1 MLPLL
6 QRSTLIKNTKK
17 INSSFN
23 IYRTQLFSKKFQ
35 IIKFCSLNL
44 NHYRYMS
51 LSINKRQHI
60 SNNNIHTRNNTN
72 LTQSNIK
79 MPIVAE
85 EESIPLIVS
94 IDVGTTSSRVILFN
108 KLGQEVSKHQIE
120 YSTSASE
127 QNYTPAGRRRHSEE
141 LKANTLDEVKLTT
154 NNNINIKEEE
164 EEIEKNE
171 KHSPIFSS
179 VGFKIEESPYLTIE
193 DLVKNHTVGPT
204 LRFPKPGW
212 VECNPT
218 SILINVLECLGAVLQ
233 SLHNTNESRIRHDLK
248 PYRIHCIG
256 IANMRETTIVWSKKT
271 GLPIVDYGIV
281 WNDTRNASIV
291 NRKKETTDPTLQNK
305 LTEKTGLPL
314 YSTYFSC
321 SKLRWFLDN
330 VPEVKHSYLNSDL
343 MFGTVDTWLIYHLT
357 STNNFVS
364 DVTNASRTGF
374 MNLDTLNY
382 DPELLKYWDIDPTK
396 VSLPKI
402 VSSAEYYGDF
412 NVPKFCEAILPPT
425 IKQLLSNFAS
435 LKVPIN
441 GCLGD
446 QSASLVGQMAYKRG
460 AAKCTYGTGC
470 FLLYNT
476 GTEKLIS
483 RHGTLTT
490 LGFWFPYLE
499 NEFNINKP
507 HFALEGSVAVAGSV
521 VQWLRDNLRLVA
533 RAEDV
538 GPLASLVPDS
548 GGVVFVPAFS
558 GLFAPYW
565 DPDCRATIMGISQF
579 TTASHIARA
588 AVEGVCFQARAI
600 LKAMSSDA
608 YSESRPNTHDGKIP
622 KDIDLLEDVDTCTY
636 EKSVFSTLSVDGGMS
651 RSDEVMQIQADIL
664 GPCIKV
670 RRSPIAESTAL
681 GAAIAANMGF
691 KEENERP
698 MWKNLHDCKKW
709 VFFNGVDKSETI
721 PREQHPNLKVFTSRS
736 KDTIRR
742 KHWKLWETAVARSTG
757 WLKAVEDA

>member
-1 MLPLL
+1 MLYSLNKKF
-6 QRSTLIKNTKK
+6 LIKNLYPLTKFAIYNNCFHPK
-17 INSSFN
+17 LISSSNFHSIRFMSNS
-23 IYRTQLFSKKFQ
+23 I
-35 IIKFCSLNL
+35 
-44 NHYRYMS
+44 
-51 LSINKRQHI
+51 KRQHI
-60 SNNNIHTRNNTN
+60 STQTN
-72 LTQSNIK
+72 KNKYIN
-79 MPIVAE
+79 MPITTKE
-85 EESIPLIVS
+85 EETIPLIVS

-108 KLGQEVSKHQIE
+108 KLGQEVCKHQIE

-127 QNYTPAGRRRHSEE
+127 QDYTPAGRRRHSEE
-141 LKANTLDEVKLTT
+141 LNATTLKEANTNGTKQIY
-154 NNNINIKEEE
+154 NNSN
-164 EEIEKNE
+164 NE
-171 KHSPIFSS
+171 KDITGPIFSS

-193 DLVKNHTVGPT
+193 DLVENHTVGPT

-233 SLHNTNESRIRHDLK
+233 VLHITNESRIRHDLK
-248 PYRIHCIG
+248 PYKIHCIG

-281 WNDTRNASIV
+281 WNDTRNTSIV
-291 NRKKETTDPTLQNK
+291 NEKKKTTSSTLQK
-305 LTEKTGLPL
+305 ILTEKTGLPL

-330 VPEVKHSYLNSDL
+330 VPEVSEAYMNNDL

-357 STNNFVS
+357 KQNNFVS

-374 MNLDTLNY
+374 MNLNTLDY
-382 DPELLKYWDIDPTK
+382 DPELLEYWGIDPK
-396 VSLPKI
+396 KISIPKI

-412 NVPKFCEAILPPT
+412 NIPKFCEKILPPP
-425 IKQLLSNFAS
+425 IRQLLLNFVDQ
-435 LKVPIN
+435 KIPIN

-483 RHGTLTT
+483 KHGTLTT

-499 NEFNINKP
+499 DDFNINKP

-608 YSESRPNTHDGKIP
+608 YSESRPNTHDGKDIE
-622 KDIDLLEDVDTCTY
+622 DIDLLEDVDACTY

-691 KEENERP
+691 KDIEDRP
-698 MWKNLHDCKKW
+698 MWKNLQDCKKW
-709 VFFNGVDKSETI
+709 VFFNGVDKSDTI
-721 PREQHPNLKVFTSRS
+721 PREQHPNLKIFTSQS

-742 KHWKLWETAVARSTG
+742 KHWKLWETAVSRSTG
-757 WLKAVEDA
+757 WLKDVENR